1 MRLWAAIL
9 GLVAVAVAA
18 AFGWHWLAD
27 DPGYVLVR
35 LRGTSI
41 ETTMVFAVVALLFT
55 WAMLSLLWRLV
66 RWPLRLWFRR
76 ARRRSRERIANGLVA
91 LAEGR
96 YARAEK
102 ELVKATQYR
111 ELRAPALLAAA
122 RAALG
127 QGEIARADAALAEA
141 AETAP
146 AAALALRAS
155 LLREQ
160 GRLADSLKLLRPE
173 ANAGTLAPAAWVEYI
188 EAALAHEE
196 AEAAY
201 AALAPLARS
210 QSLAPAHYATLEAR
224 VLAAMLAAQR
234 NADVLN
240 ARWAALS
247 RAQRREPLALA
258 AYARRIAG
266 LGQPLPGMSEIE
278 AALRKEW
285 SEIAVTAYAEL
296 GEADAGARLRTAE
309 SWLAAHPDDP
319 TLLMTLGRLC
329 IQLELWGK
337 AREYLER
344 ALGIRENAAAWEAL
358 GNSCRGEGDAD
369 AAARCYRNALSLS
382 RGELSEPLPL
392 RGPRP
397 RLDTKAI
404 VHEERSEHGVPRL
417 PDVSSRH

>member
-9 GLVAVAVAA
+9 GLVAIAAAA

-35 LRGTSI
+35 LRGTNI
-41 ETTMVFAVVALLFT
+41 ETTLVFALVALLFV
-55 WAMLSLLWRLV
+55 WAVLSVAWRLV

-96 YARAEK
+96 YGRAEK

-127 QGEIARADAALAEA
+127 RGQTDRAEAMLAEA

-146 AAALALRAS
+146 AAALALRAR

-160 GRLADSLKLLRPE
+160 GRLAESLALLRSE
-173 ANAGTLAPAAWVEYI
+173 ATTGTLAPAAWVEFI
-188 EAALAHEE
+188 EAALANGE

-201 AALAPLARS
+201 AALEPLARS
-210 QSLAPAHYATLEAR
+210 QSLAPARYDALEAR
-224 VLAAMLAAQR
+224 VLAAMLAGQR
-234 NADVLN
+234 SADALN
-240 ARWAALS
+240 ARWAALT
-247 RAQRREPLALA
+247 RARRREPIALA
-258 AYARRIAG
+258 AYARRIAE

-278 AALRKEW
+278 SALRKEW
-285 SEIAVTAYAEL
+285 SDIAIAAYADL
-296 GEADAGARLRTAE
+296 GEADAGTRLRTAE
-309 SWLAAHPDDP
+309 SWLATHPDDP
-319 TLLMTLGRLC
+319 TLLTALGRLC
-329 IQLELWGK
+329 VRLGLWGK
-337 AREYLER
+337 AHDYLER
-344 ALGIRENAAAWEAL
+344 ALGIREDAAAWEAL
-358 GNSCRGEGDAD
+358 GDCSDGEGDD
-369 AAARCYRNALSLS
+369 AAAAHCYRNALRLARSKP
-382 RGELSEPLPL
+382 SEPLPQH
-392 RGPRP
+392 GPR
-397 RLDTKAI
+397 RLDTRAI

-417 PDVSSRH
+417 PDATRR